1 VSPDARPRRRV
12 RGAAGLLAVGLG
24 SGLSPVAPGTAGTLF
39 GVPLY
44 LAASALST
52 THYLVLCAALFLVGV
67 WACGAASRAL
77 DVHDDPRIV
86 LDEVVGFL
94 VAMAGTPPSW
104 ASVAAGFALFRAL
117 DILKPWPI
125 YVLDRRLGGG
135 LGIMLDDVLAGVW
148 VAVVLHLARPVL
160 ERI

>member
-1 VSPDARPRRRV
+1 MSPDASPRPRV

-24 SGLSPVAPGTAGTLF
+24 SGLSPVAPGTAGTLV

-44 LAASALST
+44 LAASGLST
-52 THYLVLCAALFLVGV
+52 AHYLVLCAALFLLGV
-67 WACGAASRAL
+67 WACAAASRTL
-77 DVHDDPRIV
+77 GVHDDPRIV
-86 LDEVVGFL
+86 LDEVIGFL

-125 YVLDRRLGGG
+125 NVLDRRLGGG
-135 LGIMLDDVLAGVW
+135 LGIMLDDVLAGAGA
-148 VAVVLHLARPVL
+148 AVVLHLARPVL
-160 ERI
+160 ESI